1 MTRLPYSTEPEA
13 DVVKTKKSELRLT
26 CDLLMKQVY
35 NVKTAANNPDGPD
48 LEVDNTFFCHT
59 HIFPSLIVKKE
70 GTGYMPN
77 ILLSSSLFTFSF
89 PVKNYIEQSVI
100 S

>member
-59 HIFPSLIVKKE
+59 HIFPSLIVKKR
-70 GTGYMPN
+70 GQVICRISFY
-77 ILLSSSLFTFSF
+77 LHHYSLSLSL
-89 PVKNYIEQSVI
+89 
-100 S
+100 